1 MPKLTYHA
9 QGDAEEVEAF
19 GVAFTDGKAVE
30 VSDDVAAKLS
40 GNRFFSASK
49 ETVKA
54 SEPKTATPKKETAKA
69 EVDPNALK
77 AVHIAGG
84 RFVIKKGEEVLKEGL
99 NKADADAFNALT
111 DEEKAEY
118 VA

>member
-1 MPKLTYHA
+1 MKFSYHPEPGVSDETE
-9 QGDAEEVEAF
+9 QF
-19 GVAFTDGKAVE
+19 GVQFADKKPSEVTDEKAIE
-30 VSDDVAAKLS
+30 ILR
-40 GNRFFSASK
+40 GNRFF
-49 ETVKA
+49 KA
-54 SEPKTATPKKETAKA
+54 HDAEKKPAAAKPEAPKPAKA

-99 NKADADAFNALT
+99 NKADADAFNAMT